1 MKRALNITFYLIFF
15 YFCIYISSARPTNN
29 DNNEQG
35 INNRKNNLR
44 KGSEYNGQ
52 LIGSSDNGDTNL
64 QQDGNHINMVGNDGH
79 GASGGDNTRESTVNL
94 RSVQAEGVESQSG
107 TTHHEHGS
115 GLTTST
121 ETAVEGCT
129 KPDCTDCTRGDRT
142 VCPEESCTE
151 RSTGSRTECSTEG
164 AKCSDQKCTKCN
176 STTSETTS
184 HTGHSEGSSGV
195 SDTTVQTPV
204 RDSQTSQNRTNSEQA
219 DVRSE
224 DQGSKSEPDTTVTNS
239 LQEITL
245 TDKGNID
252 ITNEEE
258 LVKEEIEDV
267 DNDDTEEE
275 EEQEQVITED
285 TIKEDMEEEEEDD
298 EDEEEEE
305 QEEEQIQQENEKETS
320 QKNEEKESRTNDT
333 KAHDS
338 LAKDYREDIEIK
350 KMADTFV
357 STLISLLDNSNGV
370 NSTIKD
376 LSKDITQ
383 FLLT

>member
-1 MKRALNITFYLIFF
+1 MKRVLNITFYLIFF

-52 LIGSSDNGDTNL
+52 LIGSSDNGDANL

-107 TTHHEHGS
+107 TTHREHGS
-115 GLTTST
+115 GLTAST

-129 KPDCTDCTRGDRT
+129 NPECKDSTPCTDPKCPKNSGDTPCDCKKDECPKCIGEDCSKGSGTCPSECEGQPCAECPSGSITCPQCNT
-142 VCPEESCTE
+142 VCPE
-151 RSTGSRTECSTEG
+151 
-164 AKCSDQKCTKCN
+164 
-176 STTSETTS
+176 
-184 HTGHSEGSSGV
+184 
-195 SDTTVQTPV
+195 
-204 RDSQTSQNRTNSEQA
+204 NRTNGEKA

-239 LQEITL
+239 LQEIKL

-285 TIKEDMEEEEEDD
+285 TIKEDMEEEEDD

-305 QEEEQIQQENEKETS
+305 QEEEQIQQENEKEPS

-357 STLISLLDNSNGV
+357 STLISLLDNSNGAD
-370 NSTIKD
+370 STIKD